1 MMNLQ
6 TNSQHPC

>member
-1 MMNLQ
+1 MNLR